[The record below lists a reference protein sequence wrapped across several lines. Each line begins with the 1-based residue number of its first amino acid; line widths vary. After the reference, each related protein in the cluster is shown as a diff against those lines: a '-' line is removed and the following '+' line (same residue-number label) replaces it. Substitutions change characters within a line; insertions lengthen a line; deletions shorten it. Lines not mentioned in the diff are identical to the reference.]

1 MKLSQRALLISKE
14 REVPKSLM
22 KNIMGKE
29 FLLYVEFQ
37 PAVHIMDLSYK
48 RNKRGKKYRAEKKQ
62 ISQVTLHITQ
72 KNQIKSME
80 VASNSI
86 DSYIPLSK
94 EGEGVRIKQQSVS
107 ASRKR
112 EVRDRE
118 RN

>member
-22 KNIMGKE
+22 KNVMGKE

-48 RNKRGKKYRAEKKQ
+48 KKEEKLNYRAEKKQ
-62 ISQVTLHITQ
+62 ISRVTLHITQ
-72 KNQIKSME
+72 KNKIKSME

-94 EGEGVRIKQQSVS
+94 EGEGVRI
-107 ASRKR
+107 
-112 EVRDRE
+112 RE